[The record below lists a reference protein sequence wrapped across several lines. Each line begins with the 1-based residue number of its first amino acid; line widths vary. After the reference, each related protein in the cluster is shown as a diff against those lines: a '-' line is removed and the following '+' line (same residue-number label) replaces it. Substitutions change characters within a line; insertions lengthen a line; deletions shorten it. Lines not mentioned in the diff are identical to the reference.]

1 MGKFS
6 QKIGQ
11 KLKAGASLGLKV
23 GAVAGGLGMAYLGM
37 KSSPQTQRRVDEDE
51 VARQVRKAEIEG
63 MMDDYN
69 KQHGTNL
76 GQPKNKSYRRERGL
90 PERTKTP

>member
-6 QKIGQ
+6 QKLGQ
-11 KLKAGASLGLKV
+11 KLKAGASLGMKV
-23 GAVAGGLGMAYLGM
+23 GAVAGGIGMAYLGM
-37 KSSPQTQRRVDEDE
+37 KGDTKPKVDEAE
-51 VARQVRKAEIEG
+51 VARQMRKAEIEG

-90 PERTKTP
+90 PERKN

>member
-6 QKIGQ
+6 QKLGQ
-11 KLKAGASLGLKV
+11 KLKQGASLGMKV

-37 KSSPQTQRRVDEDE
+37 KGDTSKPKVDEAE
-51 VARQVRKAEIEG
+51 VARQMRKAEIEG

-69 KQHGTNL
+69 KQHGAKL
-76 GQPKNKSYRRERGL
+76 GQPKNKSYRKERGL

>member
-6 QKIGQ
+6 QKLGQ
-11 KLKAGASLGLKV
+11 KLKAGASLGMKV
-23 GAVAGGLGMAYLGM
+23 GAVAGGIGMAYLGM
-37 KSSPQTQRRVDEDE
+37 KGDTKPKVDEAE
-51 VARQVRKAEIEG
+51 VARQMRKAEIEG

-76 GQPKNKSYRRERGL
+76 GQPKPKNKSYRRERGL